1 MTSSSREATTSDLQA
16 IVAVHEAAFA
26 GFFLTQLGRGF
37 LRQLYRSFIV
47 EPDGICRVAE
57 AQLTPGGREVIGFVA
72 GSSKPELFFR
82 NLLLRRGLLF
92 ALAAVPGLLRH
103 PLKVLPRLLSALSYR
118 GERPPT
124 VQGGA
129 LLSSLGVHP
138 NAARCGFGR
147 VLVDAFCEDAARRGA
162 RAVYLTTD
170 QQGNEAAKRFYE
182 RAGFR
187 VLDMQARSSGRLMNT
202 YVRSVVDCPDES
214 FLTESEDETGGP

>member
-1 MTSSSREATTSDLQA
+1 MTSSSRKATTSDLQA

-57 AQLTPGGREVIGFVA
+57 AQLTPGGKEVIGFVA
-72 GSSKPELFFR
+72 GSSKPEQFFR
-82 NLLLRRGLLF
+82 NLLFRRGLLF
-92 ALAAVPGLLRH
+92 ALTAVPGLLRH

-138 NAARCGFGR
+138 NAARSGFGR
-147 VLVDAFCEDAARRGA
+147 ALVDAFCEDAARLG
-162 RAVYLTTD
+162 D
-170 QQGNEAAKRFYE
+170 EQGNEAAKRFYE

-187 VLDMQARSSGRLMNT
+187 VLDMQARGDGRVMNT
-202 YVRSVVDCPDES
+202 YVRSVVDRPGEP
-214 FLTESEDETGGP
+214 FLRKTEDETGGQ